1 MYMNDTEYQKFKDSR
16 FYGYFDLLKE
26 EIARLGKMG
35 VKFLFF
41 QTPLRQ
47 NIKNL
52 SEFEQQRL
60 DHWEFDFNHITDRDC
75 EMIGQIYPPEVTTDY
90 LQQVYDGS
98 RVYEKNG
105 IKYLADFSSRYVNV
119 IMGHRITM
127 DCPQQWNNTIYLFG
141 QCTARGTGVEDKHTI
156 ASFLQRQLNQNGKS
170 SYRVMNMA
178 VGCGSDLYDDIMH
191 MRETDFRSGD
201 LVILCTNLEIVPL
214 EEFRKN
220 NIAYYDTS
228 FLFDR
233 PHAHGEW
240 FTDMTFHTN
249 AAGNSVIA
257 TYIYDVLEK
266 RSLLIQ
272 TKEKPPVHSHRPS
285 QDTDDCMS
293 EDLRQ
298 YIQSLSENRKE
309 GKNGCIVM
317 NCNPFTLGHQYLV
330 EYASKKV
337 DHLYLFVV
345 EEDKSF
351 FPFRDRLELVKK
363 GVEKFANVEVLPSGR
378 FIISAYTFPGY
389 FLKDGNKEIEMD
401 ASMDVEI
408 FGKYIAK
415 ALDIRVRFVGEEPN
429 DYVTRMYNDQ
439 MRTILPEYGVEL
451 EIIKRKEN
459 RGEVVSASRVRALLK
474 QHDFAQ
480 IREIVPETTYT
491 YLMQHYQ

>member
-1 MYMNDTEYQKFKDSR
+1 MYMNDTEYRKFKNSR

-26 EIARLGKMG
+26 EIARLGQMG
-35 VKFLFF
+35 VQFLFF

-75 EMIGQIYPPEVTTDY
+75 EMIKQIYPPEVTTDY

-98 RVYEKNG
+98 RVYVKDG

-127 DCPQQWNNTIYLFG
+127 DCPLQWSNTIYMFG
-141 QCTARGTGVEDKHTI
+141 QCTTRGTGVEDKHTI
-156 ASFLQRQLNQNGKS
+156 ASFLQRQLNQNGKN

-249 AAGNSVIA
+249 ASGNLVIA
-257 TYIYDVLEK
+257 EYIYDVLRK
-266 RSLLIQ
+266 KDLLIQ
-272 TKEKPPVHSHRPS
+272 GREKPPVHSHRTL
-285 QDTDDCMS
+285 QDTDDRMS

-298 YIQSLSENRKE
+298 YIQSLSEYRKE

-330 EYASKKV
+330 EYASKRV
-337 DHLYLFVV
+337 DHLYLL
-345 EEDKSF
+345 S
-351 FPFRDRLELVKK
+351 
-363 GVEKFANVEVLPSGR
+363 
-378 FIISAYTFPGY
+378 
-389 FLKDGNKEIEMD
+389 
-401 ASMDVEI
+401 
-408 FGKYIAK
+408 
-415 ALDIRVRFVGEEPN
+415 
-429 DYVTRMYNDQ
+429 
-439 MRTILPEYGVEL
+439 
-451 EIIKRKEN
+451 
-459 RGEVVSASRVRALLK
+459 
-474 QHDFAQ
+474 
-480 IREIVPETTYT
+480 
-491 YLMQHYQ
+491 

>member
-26 EIARLGKMG
+26 EIARLGQMG
-35 VKFLFF
+35 VQFLFF

-233 PHAHGEW
+233 PHAYGEW

-266 RSLLIQ
+266 SSLLIQ
-272 TKEKPPVHSHRPS
+272 TKEKPPVHSHRTL
-285 QDTDDCMS
+285 QDTDERMS

-298 YIQSLSENRKE
+298 YLQSLSEYRKE

-337 DHLYLFVV
+337 DHLYLL
-345 EEDKSF
+345 S
-351 FPFRDRLELVKK
+351 
-363 GVEKFANVEVLPSGR
+363 
-378 FIISAYTFPGY
+378 
-389 FLKDGNKEIEMD
+389 
-401 ASMDVEI
+401 
-408 FGKYIAK
+408 
-415 ALDIRVRFVGEEPN
+415 
-429 DYVTRMYNDQ
+429 
-439 MRTILPEYGVEL
+439 
-451 EIIKRKEN
+451 
-459 RGEVVSASRVRALLK
+459 
-474 QHDFAQ
+474 
-480 IREIVPETTYT
+480 
-491 YLMQHYQ
+491 